1 TQRCWPLLP
10 RTALRGGNRD
20 PHRPSARRA
29 FDLDLVELGLQGFH
43 LGLKLR
49 RLLHQGGEI
58 GHRVTFRRL
67 SPAQKSSSTA
77 SSAPRL
83 PNAELSSSVA
93 PASGSPAGPARTAR
107 AGSRRPP

>member
-1 TQRCWPLLP
+1 GGGGGTVP
-10 RTALRGGNRD
+10 RPRA
-20 PHRPSARRA
+20 PARRA
-29 FDLDLVELGLQGFH
+29 LDLDLVELGLQGFH

-49 RLLHQGGEI
+49 RLLHQGGKI

-67 SPAQKSSSTA
+67 APTQKSSSTA

-83 PNAELSSSVA
+83 PNAELSSSAA